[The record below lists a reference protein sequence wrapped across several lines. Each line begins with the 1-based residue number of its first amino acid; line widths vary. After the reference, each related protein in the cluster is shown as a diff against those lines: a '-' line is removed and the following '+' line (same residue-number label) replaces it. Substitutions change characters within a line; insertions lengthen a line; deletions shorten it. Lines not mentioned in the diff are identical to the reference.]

1 METLT
6 TTFQLKEEQISSDEI
21 IIAAF
26 RTMNLHILEE
36 NLDEDKKYE
45 DKSKWLF
52 LAKLRDKFQWFK
64 EKGDTELTIKQG
76 KCGWC
81 NKGENG
87 FRMVGNNSGK
97 WTSYLIIKDKEH
109 GEIIDL
115 IECNTFIEEG
125 KRNLLD
131 DF

>member
-26 RTMNLHILEE
+26 RTMNLHVLEE
-36 NLDEDKKYE
+36 ILDEDKKYE

-52 LAKLRDKFQWFK
+52 LAKLKEKFDWFK
-64 EKGDTELTIKQG
+64 EKGDTELTIKTG

-87 FRMVGNNSGK
+87 FRMTGNISGK
-97 WTSYLIIKDKEH
+97 STSYLIIKDEKQV
-109 GEIIDL
+109 EIIDL
-115 IECNTFIEEG
+115 FVCNTFIEEG
-125 KRNLLD
+125 QRNLLD